1 MLLGAKSLDT
11 WDKLLSWVTQG
22 HDALNPLVN
31 GILLWQWNIAL
42 NQQLPDEFKEEMRG
56 VTAAGVDLGIDLKGN
71 NLGDLI
77 AEATVLANLPGDV
90 DDIV

>member
-1 MLLGAKSLDT
+1 VRILSIPLKERSLSSAFQSPSRVTPHSSRYDIGYDYGMLLGAKSLDT

-42 NQQLPDEFKEEMRG
+42 NQQLPDE
-56 VTAAGVDLGIDLKGN
+56 
-71 NLGDLI
+71 
-77 AEATVLANLPGDV
+77 
-90 DDIV
+90 